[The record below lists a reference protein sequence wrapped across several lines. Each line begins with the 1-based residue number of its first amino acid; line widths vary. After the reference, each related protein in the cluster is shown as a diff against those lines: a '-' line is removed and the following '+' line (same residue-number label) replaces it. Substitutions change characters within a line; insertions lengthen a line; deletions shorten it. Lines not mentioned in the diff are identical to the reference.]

1 MYSKKSNPNYEDP
14 HKPQIFYIIS
24 VENKLP
30 NKLLSI
36 QTFLFTIKNSRK
48 TSLSTRHN
56 ILLCSRKKQSKLW
69 RGPSSQFTTN
79 VLLKVVPKGDKWR
92 KSGLRGAPYST
103 QGHRQEFKTVGANFN
118 LFSYSPLSFG
128 PVSAHSYDL
137 ISFWFESMDTSA
149 PVFKTNGCKFLCNNR
164 ILIKNLVYNCTSP

>member
-1 MYSKKSNPNYEDP
+1 MYSKKSNPNYEEP

-24 VENKLP
+24 VENKHTK
-30 NKLLSI
+30 KLLSI

-48 TSLSTRHN
+48 TKRKTTLSTRHN

-118 LFSYSPLSFG
+118 LFSCECTFLWF
-128 PVSAHSYDL
+128 DKLL
-137 ISFWFESMDTSA
+137 IW
-149 PVFKTNGCKFLCNNR
+149 KYGYK
-164 ILIKNLVYNCTSP
+164 CTSLQNPWVQIPM